1 MKITPVEIVLLF
13 AVVALY
19 YQVLHLRKVSRQS
32 VDIDL
37 VKKEAEKAASVVV
50 DQRIKSWE
58 VEENERENATEK
70 KLFDLLEKR
79 LSEQKL
85 VVAHV
90 QGKTKPFA
98 RPLNS

>member
-1 MKITPVEIVLLF
+1 MIISPVEIALIVSVSALSYEVLR
-13 AVVALY
+13 
-19 YQVLHLRKVSRQS
+19 LRKVSQQA
-32 VDIDL
+32 VDTAL
-37 VKKEAEKAASVVV
+37 VKSEVEKAAAVVV
-50 DQRIKSWE
+50 EQRIKAWE

-79 LSEQKL
+79 MSEQKL
-85 VVAHV
+85 VVANV

>member
-1 MKITPVEIVLLF
+1 MNISPFEIVLALAGAALSF
-13 AVVALY
+13 EVVRLRAAV
-19 YQVLHLRKVSRQS
+19 RNG
-32 VDIDL
+32 VDPQA
-37 VKKEAEKAASVVV
+37 VKAEVEKAAAVVV
-50 DQRIKSWE
+50 EQRIKAWE

-79 LSEQKL
+79 MSEQKL
-85 VVAHV
+85 VVANV

>member
-1 MKITPVEIVLLF
+1 MIISPVEIALIVAVAALSYEVLR
-13 AVVALY
+13 
-19 YQVLHLRKVSRQS
+19 LRKVSRQA
-32 VDIDL
+32 VDTAL
-37 VKKEAEKAASVVV
+37 VKSEVEKAAFVVV
-50 DQRIKSWE
+50 EQRIKAWE
-58 VEENERENATEK
+58 VEENEREDATEK